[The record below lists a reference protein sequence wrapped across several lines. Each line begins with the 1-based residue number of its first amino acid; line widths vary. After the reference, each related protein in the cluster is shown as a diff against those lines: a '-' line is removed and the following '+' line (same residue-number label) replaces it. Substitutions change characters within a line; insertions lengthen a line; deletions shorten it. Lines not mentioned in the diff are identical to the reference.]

1 MPGDRAVELRA
12 ERLEVVDHTVVGVH
26 GVDAVLAAERAG
38 GADHSQEWR
47 LRAPADLRTRAGPVL
62 LSVRRAEGADTRDGV
77 HPLCE
82 PHLPPLE
89 RPRDRAPDLRHVRG
103 IVILHEQ
110 PRRAP
115 GGIADAHAVVS
126 VERVKRAVRADD
138 AAQRADRPDLLV
150 LLKERRAAGGDV
162 DQVQRRSLGWTDGAD
177 QKLFPV
183 GGLAERRRVVRP
195 TRRAA
200 GRDDLGARSS
210 REVDEE
216 DPSRLPVGERD
227 VAVLDGDGGG
237 MGDDH
242 GGRRRAGGATGL
254 RPRGRRRRRRARD
267 GDDGEK
273 RGRRDDPH
281 AKNDATRYAIESEPA
296 IPAMPQPS
304 TVAVRPFTAS
314 PMTRRSVASRRMN
327 TSTIGSRT
335 PFAICAEMMSGI
347 SEMPGMRTTIAPST
361 ISSVNRLMN
370 TGASRKFLLMPD
382 SHPKASQIA
391 YDVDSG
397 MMTA

>member
-77 HPLCE
+77 GALCE
-82 PHLPPLE
+82 SDRAPIE
-89 RPRDRAPDLRHVRG
+89 RPRERIPDLRHVRG

-138 AAQRADRPDLLV
+138 AAQRADRPDLVV
-150 LLKERRAAGGDV
+150 LIKERRAAGGDV
-162 DQVQRRSLGWTDGAD
+162 DQVQRRSFGWTDGAD

-200 GRDDLGARSS
+200 GRDDLGARSP

-216 DPSRLPVGERD
+216 YPPHLPVGERD
-227 VAVLDGDGGG
+227 VATLGGDGGR
-237 MGDDH
+237 MRDDR
-242 GGRRRAGGATGL
+242 GRRRRGGATGL

-267 GDDGEK
+267 GDDHEK
-273 RGRRDDPH
+273 CGRRDDPH

-296 IPAMPQPS
+296 IPVMPQPS

-335 PFAICAEMMSGI
+335 PFAICAEMMRGI
-347 SEMPGMRTTIAPST
+347 SEMPGMSTTIAPST
-361 ISSVNRLMN
+361 MSSVNRLMN

-382 SHPKASQIA
+382 SQPKASQIA
-391 YDVDSG
+391 
-397 MMTA
+397 